1 MELGRFGKKQ
11 APVDRRRLVDAALGL
26 GRGTLY
32 ALDSRGRETVYST
45 QLFCPGSG
53 SSFDELEPRLFSFNS
68 PHGWCPT
75 CQGFGTL
82 LEVRTEG
89 ETEAEREVEI
99 ERAREWTDD
108 VLPVCPECHGQRLN
122 PLARAVRLPLGQGAQ
137 KHGGLTIGQIGELT
151 IVDALKF
158 FRTVKPGGRDARIA
172 RDILPEIVQRL
183 DFLVEVGLGYLS
195 LDRSAM
201 TLSGGESQRIRLAAQ
216 LGSELQG
223 VLYVLDEPTIGL
235 HPRDNVRLLESL
247 GQLKAK
253 GNTLVI
259 VEHDED
265 TMRFAD
271 RIIDL
276 GPGAGTQGGEI
287 VAQGPWKTLAKHGES
302 PTGKILGKPLKHPL
316 RGSRRSAKDAPAWC
330 RVVGASA
337 NNLKN
342 LDVKF
347 PAGRF
352 IALCGV
358 SGAGKS
364 TLLHDVIKPAAQY
377 YAMRKSKRPK
387 APIGP
392 WKKLE
397 GFDAF
402 TSVYEVDQAPI
413 GKTSRSTPATYIGLM
428 DEIRG
433 LFARLPLARQRGYEA
448 SRFSFNSGS
457 GRCPACLGQ
466 GAVKVEMS
474 FLPSTF
480 VPCDTCRGRRYNPET
495 LEVLYAGKSIAD
507 VLDLTIEQAVDFFVD
522 VPRLHRPLALLRDT
536 GLGYLT
542 LGQRS
547 PTLSGGEAQRIKL
560 VAELARSLEMNTQKR
575 LKTSGFGSLH
585 HLYLLE
591 EPTIGLHLAD
601 VQRLLHVL
609 HQLVDAGHTVMVIEH
624 HLDVLADADYLIE
637 LGPEGGDAGGKLIAQ
652 GTPEDV
658 AKAKNSATAPFLK
671 RMLK

>member
-1 MELGRFGKKQ
+1 
-11 APVDRRRLVDAALGL
+11 
-26 GRGTLY
+26 
-32 ALDSRGRETVYST
+32 
-45 QLFCPGSG
+45 
-53 SSFDELEPRLFSFNS
+53 
-68 PHGWCPT
+68 
-75 CQGFGTL
+75 
-82 LEVRTEG
+82 
-89 ETEAEREVEI
+89 
-99 ERAREWTDD
+99 
-108 VLPVCPECHGQRLN
+108 
-122 PLARAVRLPLGQGAQ
+122 
-137 KHGGLTIGQIGELT
+137 
-151 IVDALKF
+151 
-158 FRTVKPGGRDARIA
+158 
-172 RDILPEIVQRL
+172 
-183 DFLVEVGLGYLS
+183 
-195 LDRSAM
+195 M

-247 GQLKAK
+247 GALRGK

-271 RIIDL
+271 NIIDL
-276 GPGAGTQGGEI
+276 GPGAGTQGGNI
-287 VAQGPWKTLAKHGES
+287 VAEGPWHSLALNGES
-302 PTGKILGKPLKHPL
+302 PTGRILGQPLKHPL
-316 RGSRRSAKDAPAWC
+316 RGERRSITKAPDWC
-330 RVVGASA
+330 RVFGTDA
-337 NNLKN
+337 NNLKQ
-342 LDVKF
+342 LDIEF

-364 TLLHDVIKPAAQY
+364 TLLHDVIKPAAQHF
-377 YAMRKSKRPK
+377 ATRKSKRAKVP
-387 APIGP
+387 AGP
-392 WKKLE
+392 WTKLE
-397 GFDAF
+397 GFGKF

-448 SRFSFNSGS
+448 SRFSFNSGA
-457 GRCPACLGQ
+457 GRCAVCQGQ

-480 VPCDTCRGRRYNPET
+480 VPCETCRGRRYNPET
-495 LEVLYAGKSIAD
+495 LEVLYNGKSIAD
-507 VLDLTIEQAVDFFVD
+507 VLDLTIEQACDFFTD
-522 VPRLHRPLALLRDT
+522 VPRLHRPLTLLRDT

-575 LKTSGFGSLH
+575 LKTGGFGHLH

-637 LGPEGGDAGGKLIAQ
+637 LGPDGGEAGGRLIAQ
-652 GTPEDV
+652 GTPEQV
-658 AKAKNSATAPFLK
+658 AKAKKSATAPFLK
-671 RMLK
+671 RMLNPIAKG

>member
-1 MELGRFGKKQ
+1 VRF
-11 APVDRRRLVDAALGL
+11 PLGL
-26 GRGTLY
+26 G
-32 ALDSRGRETVYST
+32 AKD
-45 QLFCPGSG
+45 
-53 SSFDELEPRLFSFNS
+53 
-68 PHGWCPT
+68 
-75 CQGFGTL
+75 
-82 LEVRTEG
+82 
-89 ETEAEREVEI
+89 
-99 ERAREWTDD
+99 
-108 VLPVCPECHGQRLN
+108 
-122 PLARAVRLPLGQGAQ
+122 
-137 KHGGLTIGQIGELT
+137 HGGFTVGEIGALS
-151 IVDALKF
+151 IVEALRF
-158 FRTVKPGGRDARIA
+158 FRTVKPKGREARIA

-195 LDRSAM
+195 LDRSAT

-216 LGSELQG
+216 FGSELQG

-235 HPRDNVRLLESL
+235 HPRDNARLLDSL
-247 GQLKAK
+247 GALRAR
-253 GNTLVI
+253 GNTLVV

-276 GPGAGTQGGEI
+276 GPGAGAQGGRI
-287 VAQGPWKTLAKHGES
+287 VAEGPWLSLAGNGES
-302 PTGKILGKPLKHPL
+302 PTGKILGKPLRHPL
-316 RGSRRSAKDAPAWC
+316 RGERRSAKDAPGWC
-330 RVVGASA
+330 RVFGADA
-337 NNLKN
+337 NNLKQ
-342 LDVKF
+342 LGVAF
-347 PAGRF
+347 PSGRF

-364 TLLHDVIKPAAQY
+364 TLLHDVIKPAAQLS
-377 YAMRKSKRPK
+377 AARFGPK
-387 APIGP
+387 GRRGKVPAGP
-392 WKKLE
+392 WKKVD
-397 GFDAF
+397 GFAIF

-428 DEIRG
+428 DEIRA
-433 LFARLPLARQRGYEA
+433 LFARLPLARQRGYDG

-466 GAVKVEMS
+466 GAVKIEMS

-480 VPCDTCRGRRYNPET
+480 VPCEICRGRRYNPET
-495 LEVLYAGKSIAD
+495 LEVRYHEKSIAD
-507 VLDLTIEQAVDFFVD
+507 VLDLTIDQAVDFFAD

-575 LKTSGFGSLH
+575 LKTRGFAGLH

-601 VQRLLHVL
+601 VQRLLEVL
-609 HQLVDAGHTVMVIEH
+609 HQLVDAGHTVIVIEH

-637 LGPEGGDAGGKLIAQ
+637 LGPDGGDAGGRLIAQ
-652 GTPEDV
+652 GTPEEV
-658 AKAKNSATAPFLK
+658 AKAERSATAPYLK

>member
-1 MELGRFGKKQ
+1 
-11 APVDRRRLVDAALGL
+11 
-26 GRGTLY
+26 
-32 ALDSRGRETVYST
+32 
-45 QLFCPGSG
+45 
-53 SSFDELEPRLFSFNS
+53 
-68 PHGWCPT
+68 
-75 CQGFGTL
+75 
-82 LEVRTEG
+82 
-89 ETEAEREVEI
+89 
-99 ERAREWTDD
+99 
-108 VLPVCPECHGQRLN
+108 
-122 PLARAVRLPLGQGAQ
+122 
-137 KHGGLTIGQIGELT
+137 
-151 IVDALKF
+151 
-158 FRTVKPGGRDARIA
+158 
-172 RDILPEIVQRL
+172 
-183 DFLVEVGLGYLS
+183 
-195 LDRSAM
+195 
-201 TLSGGESQRIRLAAQ
+201 
-216 LGSELQG
+216 LQG

-235 HPRDNVRLLESL
+235 HPRDNARLLESL
-247 GQLKAK
+247 GQLKAR
-253 GNTLVI
+253 GNTLVV

-276 GPGAGTQGGEI
+276 GPGAGVQGGEI
-287 VAQGPWKTLAKHGES
+287 VAEGPWRTLARHGKS
-302 PTGKILGKPLKHPL
+302 PTGKILGKPLRHPL
-316 RGSRRSAKDAPAWC
+316 RGKRRSAKDAPGWC
-330 RVVGASA
+330 RVFGAHA
-337 NNLKN
+337 NNLKQ
-342 LDVKF
+342 LDAAF

-364 TLLHDVIKPAAQY
+364 TLLNDVIKPAAQ
-377 YAMRKSKRPK
+377 AFAGRKGRRGK
-387 APIGP
+387 APSGP
-392 WKKLE
+392 WKKIE
-397 GFDAF
+397 GFEIF

-428 DEIRG
+428 DEIRA

-480 VPCDTCRGRRYNPET
+480 VPCETCRGRRYNPET
-495 LEVLYAGKSIAD
+495 LEVRYNEKSIAD
-507 VLDLTIEQAVDFFVD
+507 VLDLTIDQAVDFFAD
-522 VPRLHRPLALLRDT
+522 VPRLQRPLALLRET

-575 LKTSGFGSLH
+575 LRTRGFGSLH

-601 VQRLLHVL
+601 VQRLLNVL
-609 HQLVDAGHTVMVIEH
+609 HQLVDAGHTVIVIEH

-637 LGPEGGDAGGKLIAQ
+637 LGPEGGDAGGELIAQ
-652 GTPEDV
+652 GTPEEV
-658 AKAKNSATAPFLK
+658 AKAKRSATAPFLK